1 MSGSG
6 LGFAQVRG
14 AVALRVSASAAMP
27 KVATALE
34 AIDTSFSLRLDS
46 LDSRVVGLD
55 TKLTDVAQL
64 LESRMDSMDAMLVAI
79 LSHLDRLSASVQIPK
94 VASTEFFSI
103 AGIDPL
109 KRGDSVQTVS
119 DLSTQ
124 LASPACTNSQ
134 AFTTPSTV
142 DGTQASLEDQLS
154 DDESV
159 QSLQD
164 APEKPD
170 DVPRQLF
177 DDSKVQSTQSPQH
190 ASPSDPPQSLSL
202 CELLD
207 RLDDG
212 GVTLTDDVL
221 DKVPLGTLERSL
233 YYTELAEQKNYM
245 ELAELESSYKI
256 AGKDHS
262 STTAALQLQ
271 RREFE
276 NSLITAWK
284 RAQNCAAH
292 ERAALLKH
300 IAKITSEHMGR
311 ISLNEK
317 FAFTKRL
324 KYVMQL

>member
-1 MSGSG
+1 MS
-6 LGFAQVRG
+6 
-14 AVALRVSASAAMP
+14 

-190 ASPSDPPQSLSL
+190 ALPSDPPQSLSL
-202 CELLD
+202 RELLD

-212 GVTLTDDVL
+212 GAPLTDDVL
-221 DKVPLGTLERSL
+221 DKVPLGTLERYL
-233 YYTELAEQKNYM
+233 YVSELVEQKHNM
-245 ELAELESSYKI
+245 ELAENENAYKI
-256 AGKDHS
+256 AVKDHS
-262 STTAALQLQ
+262 STSAAALQLQ

-311 ISLNEK
+311 IALSEK

-324 KYVMQL
+324 KHVMQP